1 MKSGWYA
8 CALCKL
14 VGKDEMPMARNLLQI
29 HRPLRKLWP
38 LAIGSLLC
46 SLPLHL
52 AKAQSASTS
61 TAQSADANSDAAAKA
76 AARKKKF
83 EEEKQR
89 LESSESQHAPAAGDA
104 QQTLLISPI
113 LVNML
118 VHDTQRFSLFDVQGH
133 NLTAKAE
140 WSLSNSY
147 VADLTTDGVPT
158 ITAKDHGTVTVR
170 ARVGGLT
177 AESSITVHP
186 GDKLPVG
193 TIRWQAPAVPGYKTT
208 QIIQAVPH

>member
-1 MKSGWYA
+1 VKY
-8 CALCKL
+8 
-14 VGKDEMPMARNLLQI
+14 PMARTSRRI
-29 HRPLRKLWP
+29 HVVLPKL
-38 LAIGSLLC
+38 SLLAVGTVLC
-46 SLPLHL
+46 FIPSRF
-52 AKAQSASTS
+52 AQAQSASASTTQATS
-61 TAQSADANSDAAAKA
+61 SSTTQSTDANSDAAAKA

-89 LESSESQHAPAAGDA
+89 LESTEGQHASAPTDT

-170 ARVGGLT
+170 ARVGGVT

-193 TIRWQAPAVPGYKTT
+193 TIRWQAPEVPGFKTT

>member
-1 MKSGWYA
+1 MSRASKRVSIFFPGLLPIVIG
-8 CALCKL
+8 ALLCFL
-14 VGKDEMPMARNLLQI
+14 
-29 HRPLRKLWP
+29 PLRF
-38 LAIGSLLC
+38 AG
-46 SLPLHL
+46 
-52 AKAQSASTS
+52 AQSQPASSSPTQTQ
-61 TAQSADANSDAAAKA
+61 TAGSSSSQTTDASSDAAAKA

-89 LESSESQHAPAAGDA
+89 LESSEGQHAPAPDDP
-104 QQTLLISPI
+104 QQTLLLSPI

-118 VHDTQRFSLFDVQGH
+118 VHDTQRFSLFDVDGH

-158 ITAKDHGTVTVR
+158 ITAKDTGTVTVR
-170 ARVGGLT
+170 ARVGALS
-177 AESSITVHP
+177 AEASVTVHP
-186 GDKLPVG
+186 GDKLPIG
-193 TIRWQAPAVPGYKTT
+193 TIRWQAPAVPGHKTT

>member
-1 MKSGWYA
+1 
-8 CALCKL
+8 
-14 VGKDEMPMARNLLQI
+14 MARTSKRIHVVLPKLSLLAVGTLLCFI
-29 HRPLRKLWP
+29 PLRF
-38 LAIGSLLC
+38 AQ
-46 SLPLHL
+46 
-52 AKAQSASTS
+52 AQSASASTTQATS
-61 TAQSADANSDAAAKA
+61 SSTTQSPDANSDAAAKA

-89 LESSESQHAPAAGDA
+89 LESTEGQHVPATGDA

-170 ARVGGLT
+170 ARVGGVT

-193 TIRWQAPAVPGYKTT
+193 TIRWQAPAVPGFKTT

>member
-1 MKSGWYA
+1 LVFLPRLLPIAIG
-8 CALCKL
+8 ALLCFL
-14 VGKDEMPMARNLLQI
+14 
-29 HRPLRKLWP
+29 PLRFN
-38 LAIGSLLC
+38 A
-46 SLPLHL
+46 
-52 AKAQSASTS
+52 AQSQSTS
-61 TAQSADANSDAAAKA
+61 TSSAQPPGSSASQTGDASSDAAAKA

-83 EEEKQR
+83 EEEKRR
-89 LESSESQHAPAAGDA
+89 LESSEGQHASVPDDR
-104 QQTLLISPI
+104 QQTLLLSPI

-118 VHDTQRFSLFDVQGH
+118 VHDTQRFSLFDVDGH

-140 WSLSNSY
+140 WTLSNSY

-158 ITAKDHGTVTVR
+158 ITAKDTGTVTVR
-170 ARVGGLT
+170 ARVGALS
-177 AESSITVHP
+177 AEASVTVHT

>member
-1 MKSGWYA
+1 MHKHS
-8 CALCKL
+8 
-14 VGKDEMPMARNLLQI
+14 
-29 HRPLRKLWP
+29 RPLIALSVFLFVTSWR
-38 LAIGSLLC
+38 LL
-46 SLPLHL
+46 STLPMG
-52 AKAQSASTS
+52 AGPQSSSSSQSAAQS
-61 TAQSADANSDAAAKA
+61 SDAAAKA

-89 LESSESQHAPAAGDA
+89 LENADSQPEVPADP
-104 QQTLLISPI
+104 QQTLFISPV

-118 VHDTQRFSLFDVQGH
+118 VQDTQRFSLFDVEGH

-147 VADLTTDGVPT
+147 VADLTFDGSPM

-170 ARVGGLT
+170 ARVGSLST
-177 AESSITVHP
+177 EANVTVLP

-193 TIRWQAPAVPGYKTT
+193 TIRWAAPKMPGFKPAG
-208 QIIQAVPH
+208 IAQAVPSSGTRPTTTPANPPPANPPH

>member
-1 MKSGWYA
+1 MA
-8 CALCKL
+8 CISKRVHVILHKIWPLTIGLLLCF
-14 VGKDEMPMARNLLQI
+14 A
-29 HRPLRKLWP
+29 PLRLT
-38 LAIGSLLC
+38 
-46 SLPLHL
+46 
-52 AKAQSASTS
+52 KAQSASAS
-61 TAQSADANSDAAAKA
+61 TTQSAGGSTTQTADGNSDAAAKA

-89 LESSESQHAPAAGDA
+89 LESSESQHAPASSDA
-104 QQTLLISPI
+104 QQTLLISPV

-118 VHDTQRFSLFDVQGH
+118 IHDTQRFSLFDVQGH

-170 ARVGGLT
+170 ARVGGVT

>member
-1 MKSGWYA
+1 
-8 CALCKL
+8 
-14 VGKDEMPMARNLLQI
+14 MARNSWQVQVFLRRV
-29 HRPLRKLWP
+29 RPLVIGMLVYFVP
-38 LAIGSLLC
+38 LRLV
-46 SLPLHL
+46 
-52 AKAQSASTS
+52 KAQSASATATTPSTS
-61 TAQSADANSDAAAKA
+61 SSTTQSADAHSDAAAKA

-89 LESSESQHAPAAGDA
+89 LESSEGQHASAPADT

-118 VHDTQRFSLFDVQGH
+118 VHDTQRFSLFDVEGH
-133 NLTAKAE
+133 NLTPKAE

-158 ITAKDHGTVTVR
+158 ITAKDQGTVTVR
-170 ARVGGLT
+170 ARVGGVS
-177 AESSITVHP
+177 AEASITVHP

-193 TIRWQAPAVPGYKTT
+193 TIRWQAPAVPGHKTT

>member
-1 MKSGWYA
+1 
-8 CALCKL
+8 
-14 VGKDEMPMARNLLQI
+14 MARNSWQLKVFLRRV
-29 HRPLRKLWP
+29 RPLVIGMLVYFVP
-38 LAIGSLLC
+38 LRLV
-46 SLPLHL
+46 
-52 AKAQSASTS
+52 KAQSASTTATTPS
-61 TAQSADANSDAAAKA
+61 TSSSTSADAHSDAAAKA

-89 LESSESQHAPAAGDA
+89 LEGSEGQHASAPADT

-118 VHDTQRFSLFDVQGH
+118 VHDTQRFSLFDVGGR

-158 ITAKDHGTVTVR
+158 ITAKDQGTVTVR
-170 ARVGGLT
+170 ARVGGVS
-177 AESSITVHP
+177 AEASITVHP

-193 TIRWQAPAVPGYKTT
+193 TIRWQAPAVPGHKTT